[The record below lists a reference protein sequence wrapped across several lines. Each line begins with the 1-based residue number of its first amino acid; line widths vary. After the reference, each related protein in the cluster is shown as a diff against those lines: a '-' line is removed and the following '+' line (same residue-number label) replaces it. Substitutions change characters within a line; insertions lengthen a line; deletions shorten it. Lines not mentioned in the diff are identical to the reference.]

1 MVACTE
7 RTADRAFNFQAGG
20 LDHQAA
26 IALILLNPD
35 PAPMPWAVSS
45 DMKRVGCGHQG
56 ARPAALPKV
65 PPCL

>member
-1 MVACTE
+1 MVAYTE
-7 RTADRAFNFQAGG
+7 RAAARAFNLQAGT

-26 IALILLNPD
+26 TTLALLNPD

-45 DMKRVGCGHQG
+45 DMQRVGCGHQG